1 VRTSTLFTPRDVSE
15 AELAAVLEQQFEAGW
30 FPAYHRCSIATEDG
44 TVYVDFDA
52 AYMDRLKPEEQRTL
66 AAQLG
71 FVPKVVLHVSS
82 SSYHAGSPGLAE
94 VVLRTLCQQ
103 LGGRATVAA

>member
-1 VRTSTLFTPRDVSE
+1 MRTATLFTPREVSE
-15 AELAAVLEQQFEAGW
+15 TELAAVLEQQFEAGW
-30 FPAYHRCSIATEDG
+30 FPNYHRCSIATEDA

-52 AYMDRLKPEEQRTL
+52 AYLEQLTPDEQRTL

-71 FVPKVVLHVSS
+71 FVPKVALHVSS
-82 SSYHAGSPGLAE
+82 SSYHAGSTDLAE

-103 LGGRATVAA
+103 LGGRAMAAA